1 MENSVG
7 SFGGMLPYQ
16 MADLVR
22 KSLDTIRHQH
32 GEEAPVHPDGQ
43 QEKKGSIEGTE
54 GGLVAQRDKN
64 SRHHPQEVGCY
75 LEK

>member
-1 MENSVG
+1 MT
-7 SFGGMLPYQ
+7 
-16 MADLVR
+16 DLVW
-22 KSLDTIRHQH
+22 KSLDSIRHQH

-64 SRHHPQEVGCY
+64 GGHHPQEV
-75 LEK
+75 